1 MRVNFRREKLVE
13 SALRSWT
20 SARLEQAIAL
30 LADAALET
38 RRRAELA
45 DAIANR
51 ALLSTAMRARTK
63 S

>member
-20 SARLEQAIAL
+20 SRRIEQAIAL
-30 LADAALET
+30 FADAALET
-38 RRRAELA
+38 RRRTDLA
-45 DAIANR
+45 DAIASR

-63 S
+63 N